1 VRALIV
7 GNRGDADPGLVGA
20 RLAELGF
27 AFERNEREYP
37 REWKPLA
44 GIDVVVLLG
53 SEWSVYWEN
62 NAKEVAAEVDLVRTA
77 MERGVPILAICF
89 GAQLVSHALGGSV
102 TRATNPEIGWHAVS
116 STAHPDLLAHEW
128 LQWHYDL
135 FTVPPRLRAVA
146 INDVGPQAMV
156 GTRLF
161 ATQFHPE
168 ATLEII
174 TRWSSGAGTAELA
187 ELGIDA
193 KHLCEISAERTA
205 NSAPVT
211 ARLVDWFLAE
221 VAA

>member
-116 STAHPDLLAHEW
+116 STAHPDLLAREW

-174 TRWSSGAGTAELA
+174 TRWSSGAGTTELA
-187 ELGIDA
+187 KLGIDA
-193 KHLCEISAERTA
+193 KHLCEISAERMA

-211 ARLVDWFLAE
+211 LRLVDWFLAE